1 MPEGHPRWKEIDEKL
16 AADDVARV
24 VERQVNQLDRDQID
38 QLYRGVGRTPFDPVM
53 LLKMVLYQYLK
64 GRQSPATWHEEAR
77 LNEAM
82 QWLGR
87 GYQPARRTWYEF
99 RDRIGGVIEQL
110 HEQLIQYAMAQG
122 NLNPTIGVQDGTFVP
137 ACASRHRMV
146 NRELLLKRQQLLAA
160 VIAGSWDEGEELP
173 KWVPMTD
180 SGRLDLAHRME
191 VSSEVLTARIAMNEA
206 KTSDK
211 RKASEKIQVSL
222 TDPIAPLGRD
232 KLKVY
237 RPLYTVQLVVEPG
250 SHLILSYD
258 CAAAT
263 CDAGTLAP
271 MIDKTQRIVGGR
283 LETMLADGAYCS
295 ILDLRD
301 AQERHVDLL
310 APVPANSSTNKRKS
324 ASGERQIP
332 RDEFTYDAAT
342 NSYTCPAGHTLPYK
356 ERQRHHRF
364 GGRTL
369 DQYRYECSAVH
380 CQACPLAS
388 RCLAGGK
395 ARTIRRMEGEE
406 LLEAQRM
413 KMERDDVKARYALR
427 GQTVERSFGDAKGN
441 RRLERFHGRGLARTR
456 TETGLLVLAQNLQL
470 LDRLQ
475 RTAANPS
482 KNKT

>member
-1 MPEGHPRWKEIDEKL
+1 
-16 AADDVARV
+16 
-24 VERQVNQLDRDQID
+24 
-38 QLYRGVGRTPFDPVM
+38 
-53 LLKMVLYQYLK
+53 MVLYQYLK
-64 GRQSPATWHEEAR
+64 GRQSPAVWYEEAR

-87 GYQPARRTWYEF
+87 GYQPARRTWYDF
-99 RDRIGGVIEQL
+99 RDRIGGAVEQL
-110 HEQLIQYAMAQG
+110 HEQLIQHAIEQSHVDAA
-122 NLNPTIGVQDGTFVP
+122 TGVQDGTFVA
-137 ACASRHRMV
+137 ACASRHRMLR
-146 NRELLLKRQQLLAA
+146 RESLHKRQQLLAA
-160 VIAGSWDEGEELP
+160 VIDGSWDEGEELP
-173 KWVPMTD
+173 KWVPATD
-180 SGRLDLAHRME
+180 SGRLDLARRMQ
-191 VSSEVLTARIAMNEA
+191 VASEVLAARIAKNEA
-206 KTSDK
+206 KNRDK
-211 RKASEKIQVSL
+211 RKDSAKIQVSL

-237 RPLYTVQLVVEPG
+237 RPLYTVQIVVEPR
-250 SHLILSYD
+250 SYLILSYD

-283 LETMLADGAYCS
+283 LKTMLADGAYCS

-301 AQERHVDLL
+301 AEARNVDLL
-310 APVPANSSTNKRKS
+310 APVSANSSTNKRKS
-324 ASGERQIP
+324 ASGEPQIP
-332 RDEFTYDAAT
+332 RDEFTYDAAA
-342 NSYTCPAGHTLPYK
+342 NSYTCPAGHALPYK
-356 ERQRHHRF
+356 EREHNHRL

-369 DQYRYECSAVH
+369 DQYRYQCSAVH

-406 LLEAQRM
+406 LLEAQRI

-441 RRLERFHGRGLARTR
+441 RRLERFHGRGLTRAR
-456 TETGLLVLAQNLQL
+456 TETGLLVLAQNLQR

-475 RTAANPS
+475 RTSATPE
-482 KNKT
+482 KHKT

>member
-16 AADDVARV
+16 GPDDVARV
-24 VERQVNQLDRDQID
+24 VERQVNQLDREAVD
-38 QLYRGVGRTPFDPVM
+38 QLYRGVGRTPFDPVI

-64 GRQSPATWHEEAR
+64 GRQSPATWYEEAR

-87 GYQPARRTWYEF
+87 GYHPARRTWYEF
-99 RDRIGGVIEQL
+99 RDRLGKVVEQL
-110 HEQLIQYAMAQG
+110 HEQVIQNAISQDH
-122 NLNPTIGVQDGTFVP
+122 LDPTVGVQDGTFVA

-146 NRELLLKRQQLLAA
+146 TRRQLHKRQQLLAS
-160 VIAGSWDEGEELP
+160 VIDGTWPAGEEVP
-173 KWVPMTD
+173 KWVPPTD

-191 VSSEVLTARIAMNEA
+191 VASEFLAARIATNEA
-206 KTSDK
+206 KPSDK
-211 RKASEKIQVSL
+211 RKDPEKIQVSL

-237 RPLYTVQLVVEPG
+237 RPLYNVQFVVEPH
-250 SHLILSYD
+250 SNLILSYD

-263 CDAGTLAP
+263 GDAGTLAP

-283 LETMLADGAYCS
+283 LTTILADGAYCS

-301 AQERHVDLL
+301 AEDRNVDLL
-310 APVPANSSTNKRKS
+310 APVSATSITNKRKT
-324 ASGERQIP
+324 ASGEPQIP
-332 RDEFTYDAAT
+332 RSEFTYDATA

-356 ERQRHHRF
+356 ERQRNRRF

-369 DQYRYECSAVH
+369 DQYRYQCSAVH

-388 RCLAGGK
+388 RCLAGAK
-395 ARTIRRMEGEE
+395 ARTIRRTEGDE
-406 LLEAQRM
+406 LLEAQRT

-441 RRLERFHGRGLARTR
+441 RRLERFHGRGLTRAR
-456 TETGLLVLAQNLQL
+456 TETGLLVLSQNLQL
-470 LDRLQ
+470 LDRIQ
-475 RTAANPS
+475 RTAANPG

>member
-1 MPEGHPRWKEIDEKL
+1 MPVGQPRWLEIDEKL
-16 AADDVARV
+16 ATDDVARI
-24 VERQVNQLDRDQID
+24 VERQVNQLDREPVD
-38 QLYRGVGRTPFDPVM
+38 QLYHGVGRTPFDPVI

-64 GRQSPATWHEEAR
+64 GRQSPAAWYEEAR

-87 GYQPARRTWYEF
+87 GYLPGRRTWYEF
-99 RDRIGGVIEQL
+99 RDRLGGVVERL
-110 HEQLIQYAMAQG
+110 HEQLIQNAITQG
-122 NLNPTIGVQDGTFVP
+122 NLDPTVGVQDGTFIA

-146 NRELLLKRQQLLAA
+146 TREQLQKRQQLLAR
-160 VIAGSWDEGEELP
+160 VIDGTLPVGEEVP
-173 KWVPMTD
+173 KWVPTTD
-180 SGRLDLAHRME
+180 NGRLNLARRIE
-191 VSSEVLTARIAMNEA
+191 VASEVLAARIANNEA

-211 RKASEKIQVSL
+211 RKDPQKIQVSL

-237 RPLYTVQLVVEPG
+237 RPLYTVQLVVEPR

-271 MIDKTQRIVGGR
+271 MIDKTQLIVGER
-283 LETMLADGAYCS
+283 LKTMLADGAYCS

-301 AQERHVDLL
+301 AKDRHVDLL

-332 RDEFTYDAAT
+332 RSEFTYDAT
-342 NSYTCPAGHTLPYK
+342 SNSYTCPAGHTLPYT
-356 ERQRHHRF
+356 ERQRQHRF

-406 LLEAQRM
+406 LLEAQRT

-441 RRLERFHGRGLARTR
+441 RRLERFHGRGKSRAR

-475 RTAANPS
+475 RTATNPN

>member
-16 AADDVARV
+16 ATDDVARV
-24 VERQVNQLDRDQID
+24 VERQVNHLDREHVDQM
-38 QLYRGVGRTPFDPVM
+38 YHGVGRTPFDPVI

-64 GRQSPATWHEEAR
+64 GRQSPATWYEEAR

-99 RDRIGGVIEQL
+99 RDRLSKVVEQL
-110 HEQLIQYAMAQG
+110 HEQLIQNAIAQDH
-122 NLNPTIGVQDGTFVP
+122 LDPTVGVQDGTFVA

-146 NRELLLKRQQLLAA
+146 TREQLHKRQQFLAS
-160 VIAGSWDEGEELP
+160 VIDGTWQAGEEVP
-173 KWVPMTD
+173 KWVPTTD

-191 VSSEVLTARIAMNEA
+191 VASEVLAARIATNEA
-206 KTSDK
+206 KTGDK
-211 RKASEKIQVSL
+211 RKDPEKIQVSL

-237 RPLYTVQLVVEPG
+237 RPLYTVQLVVEPR
-250 SHLILSYD
+250 SHLTLSYD

-283 LETMLADGAYCS
+283 LKTMLADGAYCS

-301 AQERHVDLL
+301 AENRNVDLL
-310 APVPANSSTNKRKS
+310 APVPANSSTNKRKT
-324 ASGERQIP
+324 ASGEQQIP
-332 RDEFTYDAAT
+332 RSEFTYDATA
-342 NSYTCPAGHTLPYK
+342 NAYTCPAGHTLPYR
-356 ERQRHHRF
+356 ERERKQRF

-369 DQYRYECSAVH
+369 DQYRYQCSASH
-380 CQACPLAS
+380 CQTCPLAS

-406 LLEAQRM
+406 LLEAQRT
-413 KMERDDVKARYALR
+413 KMERDAVKARYALR

-441 RRLERFHGRGLARTR
+441 RRHERFHGRGLTR
-456 TETGLLVLAQNLQL
+456 VCTETGLLVLAQNLQL
-470 LDRLQ
+470 FDRLQ
-475 RTAANPS
+475 CIAANSS

>member
-1 MPEGHPRWKEIDEKL
+1 MPVGQPRWLEIDEKL
-16 AADDVARV
+16 ATDDVARI
-24 VERQVNQLDRDQID
+24 VERQVNQLDREPVD
-38 QLYRGVGRTPFDPVM
+38 QLYHGVGRTPFDPVI

-64 GRQSPATWHEEAR
+64 GRQSPAAWYEEAR

-87 GYQPARRTWYEF
+87 GYLPGRRTWYEF
-99 RDRIGGVIEQL
+99 RDRLGGVVERL
-110 HEQLIQYAMAQG
+110 HEQLIQNAITQG
-122 NLNPTIGVQDGTFVP
+122 NLDPTVGVQDGTFIA

-146 NRELLLKRQQLLAA
+146 TREQLQKRQQLLAR
-160 VIAGSWDEGEELP
+160 VIDGTLPVGEEVP
-173 KWVPMTD
+173 KWVPTTD
-180 SGRLDLAHRME
+180 NGRLNLARRIE
-191 VSSEVLTARIAMNEA
+191 VASEVLAARIANNEA

-211 RKASEKIQVSL
+211 RKDPQKIQVSL

-237 RPLYTVQLVVEPG
+237 RPLYTVQLVVEPR

-271 MIDKTQRIVGGR
+271 MIDKTQLIVGER
-283 LETMLADGAYCS
+283 LKTMLADGADCS

-301 AQERHVDLL
+301 AKDRHVDLL

-332 RDEFTYDAAT
+332 RSEFTYDAT
-342 NSYTCPAGHTLPYK
+342 SNSYTCPAGHTLPYT

-406 LLEAQRM
+406 LLEAQRT

-441 RRLERFHGRGLARTR
+441 RRLERFHGRGKSRAR

-475 RTAANPS
+475 RTATNPN

>member
-1 MPEGHPRWKEIDEKL
+1 MPEGHSRWKEIDEKL

-24 VERQVNQLDRDQID
+24 VERQVNQLDREHVD
-38 QLYRGVGRTPFDPVM
+38 QLYRGVGRTPFDPVI

-64 GRQSPATWHEEAR
+64 GRQSPATWYEEAR

-99 RDRIGGVIEQL
+99 RDRLSKVVEQL
-110 HEQLIQYAMAQG
+110 HEQLIQNAIAQDH
-122 NLNPTIGVQDGTFVP
+122 LDPTIGVQDGTFVA

-146 NRELLLKRQQLLAA
+146 SREQLHKRQQLLAS
-160 VIAGSWDEGEELP
+160 VIDGTLPVDEEVP
-173 KWVPMTD
+173 KWIPTTD

-191 VSSEVLTARIAMNEA
+191 V
-206 KTSDK
+206 
-211 RKASEKIQVSL
+211 ASE
-222 TDPIAPLGRD
+222 
-232 KLKVY
+232 
-237 RPLYTVQLVVEPG
+237 
-250 SHLILSYD
+250 

-283 LETMLADGAYCS
+283 LKTMLADGAYCS

-301 AQERHVDLL
+301 AENRNVDLL
-310 APVPANSSTNKRKS
+310 APVPANSSTNKRKT
-324 ASGERQIP
+324 ASGEQQIP
-332 RDEFTYDAAT
+332 RSEFTYDATA
-342 NSYTCPAGHTLPYK
+342 NSYTCPAGHTLPYR
-356 ERQRHHRF
+356 EREGKQRF

-369 DQYRYECSAVH
+369 DQYRYQCSAAH

-406 LLEAQRM
+406 LLEAQRT

-441 RRLERFHGRGLARTR
+441 RRLERFHGRGITR
-456 TETGLLVLAQNLQL
+456 VSAETGLLVLAQNLQL

-475 RTAANPS
+475 RTAATPS

>member
-16 AADDVARV
+16 ATDDLARI
-24 VERQVNQLDRDQID
+24 VERQVNQLDRDQVD
-38 QLYRGVGRTPFDPVM
+38 QMYRGVGRTPFDPVI

-64 GRQSPATWHEEAR
+64 GRQSPATWYEEAR

-99 RDRIGGVIEQL
+99 RDRLSKFVEEL
-110 HEQLIQYAMAQG
+110 HEQLIQNAIAQG
-122 NLNPTIGVQDGTFVP
+122 HLNPTIGVQDGTFVA

-146 NRELLLKRQQLLAA
+146 TREQLHKRQQLLAG
-160 VIAGSWDEGEELP
+160 VIDGTLPADEEVP
-173 KWVPMTD
+173 KWVPTTD

-191 VSSEVLTARIAMNEA
+191 VASEVLAARIAANAA

-211 RKASEKIQVSL
+211 RKDPEKIQVSL

-237 RPLYTVQLVVEPG
+237 RPLYTVQLVVEPR
-250 SHLILSYD
+250 SHLTLSYD

-283 LETMLADGAYCS
+283 LKTMLADGAYCS

-301 AQERHVDLL
+301 AEDRNVDLL
-310 APVPANSSTNKRKS
+310 APVPANSSTNKRKT
-324 ASGERQIP
+324 ASGEQQIP
-332 RDEFTYDAAT
+332 RSEFTYDATA
-342 NSYTCPAGHTLPYK
+342 NAYTCPAGHTLPYR
-356 ERQRHHRF
+356 ERERKQRF

-369 DQYRYECSAVH
+369 EQYRYQCSASH
-380 CQACPLAS
+380 CHHHRAAGGVWRWRGKAS
-388 RCLAGGK
+388 RIPH
-395 ARTIRRMEGEE
+395 IRH
-406 LLEAQRM
+406 
-413 KMERDDVKARYALR
+413 VI
-427 GQTVERSFGDAKGN
+427 VE
-441 RRLERFHGRGLARTR
+441 
-456 TETGLLVLAQNLQL
+456 TE
-470 LDRLQ
+470 
-475 RTAANPS
+475 
-482 KNKT
+482 